1 MLRFCVS
8 LLLLAIAL
16 PAAGQTVSTWVAAV
30 DGDWS
35 DASKWSTNPIMP
47 VGPEQQAL
55 INAMGA
61 PYTIDVNYGLLTD
74 QITLDSPDATVLLNS
89 GVQLNNASGIEVN
102 QGQLVLG
109 YGSVANTRLSGAAGV
124 RTGHISAFGVPN
136 VTGLRGVT
144 LATTLKPI
152 VGGSFNYL
160 RVYDDLTLEDGTV
173 YLQSDETG
181 GSRSF
186 LQLMEGSS
194 LAGTGEI
201 VVSQAEVTDPFVSVS
216 PDAYLYIDG
225 SDSHIEQ
232 IEAGVTVRAE
242 RGAQLTIDDIGATAS
257 IESFHN
263 YGTIEAV
270 GGVVRMNY
278 NVAFRNYGTMRAV
291 DGGLMHLHFHS
302 GPAGNIEIGPD
313 SEMAFLGGTVE
324 FDQPVTIQPNGLLR
338 LRTNWSSSSQITVD
352 GGVVRLERTAT
363 EHGDWVWQNGGTL
376 EIANGIQPADLIGMD
391 TTSATQILFN
401 SGALFLDGESFDL
414 ATIPGQWT
422 LGRAQIENGTLT
434 GLPGGNAWGN
444 ESDQLIL
451 NDVTLDMPLQ
461 VEAGQVRLSGTS
473 AIAQP
478 LTLTGGTT
486 TLFNEWSNPGGIV
499 VSGARLELDNLP
511 AETGSIVVN
520 AGELAITQIP
530 PSPLGIVFNGGMLE
544 TQFHTTLTELA
555 ALPWTPDTIA
565 VGLRVN
571 QFGSLD
577 LEGATLDVAGQPWAF
592 TLRGGTV
599 SNGVL
604 WKSTDDGPWQIE
616 RGNFRDLTLQTD
628 VETQQQVNMYNDIAV
643 EGSRL
648 VGDFWAAHTTSLT
661 LDGVTLDGTL
671 TVGTSHGSPPPVE
684 ANNLTVN
691 GLLKLGTRMVHM
703 QGPQTLA
710 GTGVVVTDGIR
721 GASGGGFEVTGGNLT
736 LEQGFTFRSERN
748 GSRLSTDWVT
758 IDNHGTIIAAED
770 DYNNGADVLAPAV
783 TLKSGNGV
791 QGAFN
796 QRGRLQVAD
805 DYEIR
810 VETINFY
817 NHGEIE
823 IRGGLLTAATR
834 QLQNDGV
841 IRGDG
846 TLVQTG
852 NRFWNRGEIIVG
864 NHGVEPPTGDEPP
877 ESPGTTGLLT
887 VVGDLAQLDQGVL
900 RLDIAGTVVGDEYDR
915 LIVAGSATLD
925 GLLEVSLLGGFTPA
939 LDQSFEL
946 MTATDGFV
954 GEFAQVDLPQLVG
967 DLAWELVYGPTTLTL
982 AVVATPLP
990 GDYNGDGS
998 VTAADYQT
1006 WRDAFGSTTDLAADG
1021 NGNGTIDVA
1030 DYTVWRDAMQQPPQA
1045 VLGSAVP
1052 EPASLVLLASLL
1064 VVGKTM
1070 LGRQTGHRCHMA
1082 A

>member
-1 MLRFCVS
+1 M
-8 LLLLAIAL
+8 AG
-16 PAAGQTVSTWVAAV
+16 PAAGQTVSTWVAPV
-30 DGDWS
+30 DGEWS

-47 VGPEQQAL
+47 VGPEHEAL
-55 INAMGA
+55 IDAIGT
-61 PYTIDVNYGLLTD
+61 PYTIDVNYGLLTN

-89 GVQLNNASGIEVN
+89 GTQLNIAGGIDVN
-102 QGQLVLG
+102 QGQLILG
-109 YGSVANTRLSGAAGV
+109 YGSVVDTRLSGAAGV
-124 RTGHISAFGVPN
+124 RTGHIVEFGQPA
-136 VTGLRGVT
+136 VTGLRNVT

-152 VGGSFNYL
+152 IGGSFNYL
-160 RVYDDLTLEDGTV
+160 RVYDDLTLEGGTL
-173 YLQSDETG
+173 YLQSDEAS

-186 LQLMEGSS
+186 MQLMEGSS

-201 VVSQAEVTDPFVSVS
+201 VVSQAEVTDPFVSFS

-278 NVAFRNYGTMRAV
+278 NVAFRNYGTLRAV
-291 DGGLMHLHFHS
+291 DGGLMHLYFHS

-313 SEMAFLGGTVE
+313 SEMEFLGGTVE
-324 FDQPVTIQPNGLLR
+324 FDQPVAIQPNGLLR

-352 GGVVRLERTAT
+352 GGVVRLERPAT

-376 EIANGIQPADLIGMD
+376 EIANGIQPADLVGMD

-414 ATIPGQWT
+414 GTVPGQWT
-422 LGRAQIENGTLT
+422 LGRVQIENGTLT
-434 GLPGGNAWGN
+434 GLPSGNAWAN
-444 ESDQLIL
+444 ESDELIL

-486 TLFNEWSNPGGIV
+486 TLFNEWSNLGGIV
-499 VSGARLELDNLP
+499 VSGGRLELDNLP

-520 AGELAITQIP
+520 SGELAVTSIP
-530 PSPLGIVFNGGMLE
+530 ASPLGIVFNGGLLE
-544 TQFHTTLTELA
+544 TQFLTTLSELQT
-555 ALPWTPDTIA
+555 LPWTPDTVAI
-565 VGLRVN
+565 GLKSN
-571 QFGSLD
+571 QFGGVD

-592 TLRGGTV
+592 TLRGGTI

-628 VETQQQVNMYNDIAV
+628 VETQQQVNMSSDMAI
-643 EGSRL
+643 EGARL
-648 VGDFWAAHTTSLT
+648 VGDFWAPHTTSLT
-661 LDGVTLDGTL
+661 LNGVTLDGTL

-710 GTGVVVTDGIR
+710 GTGVVTTDGIR
-721 GASGGGFEVTGGNLT
+721 GALGGGFEITGGNLT
-736 LEQGFTFRSERN
+736 IGEGFTFRSERN
-748 GSRLSTDWVT
+748 GSRIATDWVT
-758 IDNHGTIIAAED
+758 IDNHGTIVAAED
-770 DYNNGADVLAPAV
+770 DYSGGTDVFAPAV
-783 TLKSGNGV
+783 TIKSGNSV

-796 QRGRLQVAD
+796 QRGRLQIAD

-810 VETINFY
+810 VETLNFY
-817 NHGEIE
+817 NEGEIE

-846 TLVQTG
+846 TIVQTG
-852 NRFWNRGEIIVG
+852 NRFWNRGEVLVG
-864 NHGVEPPTGDEPP
+864 DHDVEPPTGDEPP

-887 VVGDLAQLDQGVL
+887 MVGDYTQFDEGVL
-900 RLDIAGTVVGDEYDR
+900 RLDLAGTVVGDEYDR
-915 LIVAGSATLD
+915 LTIAGLATLD
-925 GLLEVSLLGGFTPA
+925 GLLSVSLLDDFTPA

-954 GEFAQVDLPQLVG
+954 GEFAQVELPS
-967 DLAWELVYGPTTLTL
+967 LAAGLEWELVYGPTTLSL
-982 AVVATPLP
+982 AVVGSPPP
-990 GDYNGDGS
+990 GDYDGDGL

-1006 WRDAFGSTTDLAADG
+1006 WRDAYGSTEDLASDG
-1021 NGNGTIDVA
+1021 NGNGLVDAA
-1030 DYTVWRDAMQQPPQA
+1030 DYTIWRNAWMQPAQA
-1045 VLGSAVP
+1045 TLSTAVP
-1052 EPASLVLLASLL
+1052 EPTNIALLACLL
-1064 VVGKTM
+1064 FAAVANGC
-1070 LGRQTGHRCHMA
+1070 RQQAKRA
-1082 A
+1082 